1 MKKTKRAISSIYMS
15 SALPIA
21 PALALGIVLTCL
33 AGCAGTGAMQKPA
46 AAASS
51 GASAAANAELPGC
64 RAAID
69 DVTRYCSGDD
79 ASTGKCDD
87 AKARTRERCIN

>member
-15 SALPIA
+15 TAVPIA
-21 PALALGIVLTCL
+21 PFLALGVVLTCL
-33 AGCAGTGAMQKPA
+33 AGCAGSGAMHKPA
-46 AAASS
+46 AAAPS
-51 GASAAANAELPGC
+51 GERAAANAELPGC

-79 ASTGKCDD
+79 ASTGKCND